1 MPSAL
6 PAGLPAGLL
15 AGLPAVLTTAATI
28 VALLLAAWALLAAAL
43 GRPPDKAQL
52 VGTGLVMLAVAVLV
66 VSVIPRWEPADPVT
80 FIGYTVT
87 ALLLPLAAWVLARL
101 EPTRYGSL
109 IVGVAALIMPVL
121 ILRMGQ
127 VWVAS

>member
-6 PAGLPAGLL
+6 PSA
-15 AGLPAVLTTAATI
+15 LTTAAT
-28 VALLLAAWALLAAAL
+28 VLALLLSAWALLAAAL
-43 GRPPDKAQL
+43 GRPPDRVQL
-52 VGTGLVMLAVAVLV
+52 VGTGIVTLSVVVLV
-66 VSVIPRWEPADPVT
+66 VSVIPRWDPADPVT

-87 ALLLPLAAWVLARL
+87 ALLLPPAAWILARL

-127 VWVAS
+127 VWAAS

>member
-6 PAGLPAGLL
+6 STVAT
-15 AGLPAVLTTAATI
+15 VL
-28 VALLLAAWALLAAAL
+28 ALLLAAWSLLAAAL
-43 GRPPDKAQL
+43 GRAPDRLQL
-52 VGTGLVMLAVAVLV
+52 VGTGLVTLSVVVLV
-66 VSVIPRWEPADPVT
+66 VSVIPRWGPADPVT
-80 FIGYTVT
+80 FVGYTVT
-87 ALLLPLAAWVLARL
+87 ALLLPPAAWVLARL

-127 VWVAS
+127 VWVVS

>member
-6 PAGLPAGLL
+6 PAA
-15 AGLPAVLTTAATI
+15 LTTAATI

-43 GRPPDKAQL
+43 GRPPDKVQL
-52 VGTGLVMLAVAVLV
+52 IGTGLVTLGIVVLV

-80 FIGYTVT
+80 FVGYAVT
-87 ALLLPLAAWVLARL
+87 ALLLPPAAWVLARL

>member
-6 PAGLPAGLL
+6 S
-15 AGLPAVLTTAATI
+15 TAATI
-28 VALLLAAWALLAAAL
+28 LALLLSAWALLAAAL
-43 GRPPDKAQL
+43 GRPPDRVQL
-52 VGTGLVMLAVAVLV
+52 IGTGLVTLSVIVLV
-66 VSVIPRWEPADPVT
+66 VSVIPRWDPADPVT
-80 FIGYTVT
+80 FVAYTVT
-87 ALLLPLAAWVLARL
+87 ALLLPAAAWVLARL

-109 IVGVAALIMPVL
+109 IVGVAALIVPVL

>member
-6 PAGLPAGLL
+6 S
-15 AGLPAVLTTAATI
+15 TAAT
-28 VALLLAAWALLAAAL
+28 VLALLLAAWALLAAAL
-43 GRPPDKAQL
+43 NRPPDRLQL
-52 VGTGLVMLAVAVLV
+52 IGTGLVTLSVVVLV
-66 VSVIPRWEPADPVT
+66 VSAIPRWHPADPIT

-87 ALLLPLAAWVLARL
+87 ALLLPPAAWVLARL

-109 IVGVAALIMPVL
+109 IVGVAALIVPVL

-127 VWVAS
+127 VWAVS

>member
-6 PAGLPAGLL
+6 S
-15 AGLPAVLTTAATI
+15 TAAT
-28 VALLLAAWALLAAAL
+28 VLALLLSAWALLSAAL
-43 GRPPDKAQL
+43 GRPPDRVQL
-52 VGTGLVMLAVAVLV
+52 VGTALVTLSVVVLV
-66 VSVIPRWEPADPVT
+66 VAVIPRWDPADPVT

-87 ALLLPLAAWVLARL
+87 ALLLPPAAWVLARL

-121 ILRMGQ
+121 VLRMGQ

>member
-6 PAGLPAGLL
+6 PYA
-15 AGLPAVLTTAATI
+15 LTTAAT
-28 VALLLAAWALLAAAL
+28 VLSLLLSAWALLLAAL
-43 GRPPDKAQL
+43 GRKPDRVQL
-52 VGTGLVMLAVAVLV
+52 VGTGLVTLSVVVLI
-66 VSVIPRWEPADPVT
+66 VSVIPRWDPGDPVT
-80 FIGYTVT
+80 FIGYGVT
-87 ALLLPLAAWVLARL
+87 ALLLPPAAWILARL